1 MPPMADLDT
10 AIDIRFHTARTIIKE
25 AAILA
30 RKMQPAPG
38 KPVAELKGR
47 QDYVTEAD
55 RTVEQFVNKRLSAL
69 FPDDAFLGE
78 EHGETSTGL
87 FRWVIDPIDGTSNYA
102 RGRNRWCISLGLMYQ
117 DTPVAGIIEAPSL
130 NECFTAR
137 TGKGAYLNNKPIHAA
152 RTDNMEEAMIE
163 LGWSPYVPDGWYQ
176 QKIQALLE
184 KGVMPRSLG
193 SGALAL
199 ADVACGRS
207 DGYHEFVI
215 FLWDVAAALVLLQEA
230 GACVSP
236 FLKMGGLTQRTTI
249 LASAPLLGRTLSD
262 VLAVPLD

>member
-1 MPPMADLDT
+1 MSQTPSFEK
-10 AIDIRFHTARTIIKE
+10 AIDLRFHAAHSIIRK
-25 AAILA
+25 AATLA
-30 RKMQPAPG
+30 RNMQPAPG
-38 KPVAELKGR
+38 KPVAELKGH

-55 RTVEQFVNKRLSAL
+55 RAVETFITTQLAAL
-69 FPDDAFLGE
+69 FPEDAFLGE
-78 EHGETSTGL
+78 EHGNVSSGL

-130 NECFTAR
+130 RETFTAR
-137 TGKGAYLNNKPIHAA
+137 KGKGAFLNDSPIRAS
-152 RTDNMEEAMIE
+152 RTSSMKEAMVE
-163 LGWSPYVPDGWYQ
+163 VGWSPYVPEGWYPE
-176 QKIQALLE
+176 KMQALLN

-215 FLWDVAAALVLLQEA
+215 FLWDVAAALVLLEEA
-230 GACVSP
+230 GARVSP

-249 LASAPLLGRTLSD
+249 LASAPELASPLSD
-262 VLAVPLD
+262 TLGVAFD

>member
-1 MPPMADLDT
+1 MSPVDDLDT
-10 AIDIRFHTARTIIKE
+10 AIDLRFHAARDIIGE
-25 AAILA
+25 AAELA
-30 RKMQPAPG
+30 RRMQPAPG
-38 KPVAELKGR
+38 KPIAELKGR

-55 RTVEQFVNKRLSAL
+55 RAVETFVNKRLSAL
-69 FPDDAFLGE
+69 FPEDAFLGE

-117 DTPVAGIIEAPSL
+117 DTPVAGIINAPSL
-130 NECFTAR
+130 RECFTAR
-137 TGKGAYLNNKPIHAA
+137 TGKGAFLNGTPIQAA
-152 RTDNMEEAMIE
+152 KTDKMEEAMIE
-163 LGWSPYVPDGWYQ
+163 LGWSPYVPEGWYQ
-176 QKIQALLE
+176 QKIQSLLE

-230 GACVSP
+230 GARVSP

-249 LASAPLLGRTLSD
+249 LASAPMIASTLSD
-262 VLAVPLD
+262 VLAVTLE